1 MASTIWLVRRGG
13 PEVLTFEEM
22 TEQAPG
28 VGEVW
33 LDQNAVGVNYL
44 DVQQRNGAVSVPLP
58 SGLGYEAAATVGA
71 VGPDVVNFSVGD
83 RVAYAGG
90 PIGAYASGRLFPT
103 DRLVP
108 LPDDVSDV
116 DVAAV
121 LFKGITAQYLLKST
135 YPVGPGKVMLLY
147 GAAGGVGQIMAR
159 WAKHLGAYV
168 IGVVS
173 EGKEDVA
180 RAAGCDAVLVWGAVD
195 LPTEVVKLTDGR
207 KADVVYDSIGRQ
219 TFEASLDSLRSRGML
234 VSFGTASGPPPP
246 VELATLNKKGSLFL
260 TRPSVFAYTADAG
273 EYRQRAADVLAALA
287 AGIIQASVWKT
298 FPLAEVAKAHTAI
311 ESRQSSGAIVMRP

>member
-1 MASTIWLVRRGG
+1 MASTIWLVRQGG
-13 PEVLTFEEM
+13 PEVLTFEET

-71 VGPDVVNFSVGD
+71 VGPDVVNFCVGD

-135 YPVGPGKVMLLY
+135 YPVGPGKVMLLWCRR
-147 GAAGGVGQIMAR
+147 GR
-159 WAKHLGAYV
+159 WADHGTLG
-168 IGVVS
+168 
-173 EGKEDVA
+173 
-180 RAAGCDAVLVWGAVD
+180 
-195 LPTEVVKLTDGR
+195 
-207 KADVVYDSIGRQ
+207 
-219 TFEASLDSLRSRGML
+219 EASRSLCDRRR
-234 VSFGTASGPPPP
+234 F
-246 VELATLNKKGSLFL
+246 
-260 TRPSVFAYTADAG
+260 
-273 EYRQRAADVLAALA
+273 
-287 AGIIQASVWKT
+287 
-298 FPLAEVAKAHTAI
+298 
-311 ESRQSSGAIVMRP
+311 

>member
-1 MASTIWLVRRGG
+1 
-13 PEVLTFEEM
+13 
-22 TEQAPG
+22 
-28 VGEVW
+28 
-33 LDQNAVGVNYL
+33 
-44 DVQQRNGAVSVPLP
+44 
-58 SGLGYEAAATVGA
+58 
-71 VGPDVVNFSVGD
+71 
-83 RVAYAGG
+83 
-90 PIGAYASGRLFPT
+90 
-103 DRLVP
+103 
-108 LPDDVSDV
+108 
-116 DVAAV
+116 
-121 LFKGITAQYLLKST
+121 
-135 YPVGPGKVMLLY
+135 
-147 GAAGGVGQIMAR
+147 
-159 WAKHLGAYV
+159 V

-311 ESRQSSGAIVMRP
+311 ERQSSGAIVMAVAGWALFRWRVNSKGGAALALSGFKPPYDPAYYLKRTMLSTPFTTAHLLATQRAKVSAALRVRHLITMISP

>member
-1 MASTIWLVRRGG
+1 
-13 PEVLTFEEM
+13 
-22 TEQAPG
+22 
-28 VGEVW
+28 
-33 LDQNAVGVNYL
+33 
-44 DVQQRNGAVSVPLP
+44 
-58 SGLGYEAAATVGA
+58 
-71 VGPDVVNFSVGD
+71 
-83 RVAYAGG
+83 
-90 PIGAYASGRLFPT
+90 
-103 DRLVP
+103 
-108 LPDDVSDV
+108 
-116 DVAAV
+116 V

-135 YPVGPGKVMLLY
+135 YPVGPGEVMLVY

-195 LPTEVVKLTDGR
+195 LPKEVVKLTDGR

-246 VELATLNKKGSLFL
+246 VEVATLNKKGSLFL
-260 TRPSVFAYTADAG
+260 TRPSVFAYTVDAG

-287 AGIIQASVWKT
+287 GIIQASVCKT

-311 ESRQSSGAIVMRP
+311 ESRQSSGAIVLRP